1 MEKGLPELGSVSD
14 LALFNQN
21 YFVVGKTGVR
31 LTYFKR
37 FIKFY
42 FIPTK

>member
-1 MEKGLPELGSVSD
+1 MKKGLPELGSVSD

-37 FIKFY
+37 FIQFY